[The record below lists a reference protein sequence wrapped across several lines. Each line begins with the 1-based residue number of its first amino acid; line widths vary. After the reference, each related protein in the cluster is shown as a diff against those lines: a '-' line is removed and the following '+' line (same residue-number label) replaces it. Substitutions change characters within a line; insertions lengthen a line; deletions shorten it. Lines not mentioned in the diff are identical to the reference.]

1 MGEGKSLCVFGKCF
15 TKFSK
20 VKYFTTFYKEFY
32 GQRKIFYKFDYI
44 LPANKHL
51 KIEKYFT
58 STQTKCAFRYHLFC
72 WKLKIENNKKI
83 IFDYYSQIK
92 KCLYTLMHCSWDAD
106 TMKPSVQLSL
116 IEVRLII
123 EIGE

>member
-1 MGEGKSLCVFGKCF
+1 MGEGKSLRVFGKCF

-58 STQTKCAFRYHLFC
+58 SKQTKCAFRYHLFC
-72 WKLKIENNKKI
+72 
-83 IFDYYSQIK
+83 
-92 KCLYTLMHCSWDAD
+92 
-106 TMKPSVQLSL
+106 
-116 IEVRLII
+116 
-123 EIGE
+123 